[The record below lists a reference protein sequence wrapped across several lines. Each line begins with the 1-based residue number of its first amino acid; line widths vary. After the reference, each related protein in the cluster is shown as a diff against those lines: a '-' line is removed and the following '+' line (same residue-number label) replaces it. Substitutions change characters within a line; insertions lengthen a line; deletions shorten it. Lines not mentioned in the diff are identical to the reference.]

1 MARIGGNSVSAL
13 DYSEEMQ
20 VLVQALA
27 QVLVRVDVLVKEG
40 A

>member
-1 MARIGGNSVSAL
+1 MARIGDNRASAL
-13 DYSEEMQ
+13 DFSEGMQ